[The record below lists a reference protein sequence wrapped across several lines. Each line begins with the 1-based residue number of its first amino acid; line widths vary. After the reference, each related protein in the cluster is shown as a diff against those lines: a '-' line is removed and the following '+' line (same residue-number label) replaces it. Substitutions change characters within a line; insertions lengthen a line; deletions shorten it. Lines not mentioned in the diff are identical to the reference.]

1 VANMKTKLFQL
12 GASVPVGTDGK
23 VLASYGHSTEKMP
36 TADVKHAILTLGYDH
51 NLSKRTDLYAVYMND
66 KEDVK
71 GWKAGNTYAFG
82 IRTKF

>member
-1 VANMKTKLFQL
+1 
-12 GASVPVGTDGK
+12 
-23 VLASYGHSTEKMP
+23 
-36 TADVKHAILTLGYDH
+36 VKHAILTLGYDH